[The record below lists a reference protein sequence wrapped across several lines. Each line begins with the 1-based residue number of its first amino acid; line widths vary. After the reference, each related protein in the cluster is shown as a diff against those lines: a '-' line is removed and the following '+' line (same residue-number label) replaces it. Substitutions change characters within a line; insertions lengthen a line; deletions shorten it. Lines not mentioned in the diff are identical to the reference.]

1 MLQSAPGVLFTLV
14 AGPLTDSWGRRP
26 SSSPPSSATSCSTSS
41 SSSMQSGFLNSKY
54 FCITHHILVTHYDIP
69 DQAEYLLLECL
80 QDLTGGSI
88 CFYLAIYSYMSDITS
103 SEARSRRLSWLDSF
117 TAIGSCIGLPLGS
130 VN

>member
-26 SSSPPSSATSCSTSS
+26 LILSALL
-41 SSSMQSGFLNSKY
+41 GYLLLNLILLVNAVWFLELKV
-54 FCITHHILVTHYDIP
+54 FLHHWSLIHDIH

-80 QDLTGGSI
+80 QDLTGGSV